1 MTEERIEKHEVVIDS
16 EGDVTETHTH
26 EVIDRA
32 DVTER
37 PETTTTVIEKETVI
51 EEEDV

>member
-16 EGDVTETHTH
+16 EEGVTETHTH
-26 EVIDRA
+26 EVIDRE

-37 PETTTTVIEKETVI
+37 PGTTTVIEKETVI
-51 EEEDV
+51 EEEEF